1 MSKSAIAEV
10 IPHTPADRFAAIGA
24 YGFKKIQ
31 LPILA
36 ALVTEDPLLLIG
48 RGGTGKTY
56 LLNSISEALGLEH
69 RHYNA
74 SLIAF
79 DDLVGFPYPDDAKT
93 EVKFLQTPATVWDA
107 ESVLIDE
114 ISRCK
119 PEHQNRLFSLVHERR
134 VQGIALDK
142 LRYRWAAMNPCSP
155 DQDGGEDYTGSEP
168 LDPALADRFAVI
180 VTVGDWNGYRDD
192 DKKRIVDPAGE
203 GLVSDDNGTLKA
215 DIENWRA
222 EFTDRVERCPRTIID
237 YTATLTT
244 ALNDAGIRVS
254 PRRARLLSR
263 TLLATSIING
273 EFSETV
279 ARVVLKCALPQPAWG
294 ELPSRSK
301 LAAAHRLAWDSAC
314 LEGNEKW
321 IHDFLLA
328 RKLPAKVKKLLD
340 SCPDPDTGSIAIEQ
354 LLANEPRERATAFT
368 LATFPAAVAGKLPI
382 GAEGISDL
390 ARLAGPVMSVSG
402 NITWQERSNQ
412 SGTVHPDKTR
422 YYRTIN
428 ALEGPRAGRA
438 RQLFYWCLVNN
449 VTVKNPEA
457 LESELNDCVD
467 LIGAS
472 S

>member
-1 MSKSAIAEV
+1 MS
-10 IPHTPADRFAAIGA
+10 IPNITLGSQKCLGCSIGNYRYCPLYKFVTSTKGKAKTNNKKVTPFRRGYDFFPYEYFPGNKCRNE
-24 YGFKKIQ
+24 
-31 LPILA
+31 
-36 ALVTEDPLLLIG
+36 ALVS
-48 RGGTGKTY
+48 
-56 LLNSISEALGLEH
+56 N
-69 RHYNA
+69 
-74 SLIAF
+74 
-79 DDLVGFPYPDDAKT
+79 
-93 EVKFLQTPATVWDA
+93 
-107 ESVLIDE
+107 
-114 ISRCK
+114 
-119 PEHQNRLFSLVHERR
+119 
-134 VQGIALDK
+134 
-142 LRYRWAAMNPCSP
+142 
-155 DQDGGEDYTGSEP
+155 
-168 LDPALADRFAVI
+168 
-180 VTVGDWNGYRDD
+180 
-192 DKKRIVDPAGE
+192 
-203 GLVSDDNGTLKA
+203 DNGTLKA

-237 YTATLTT
+237 YTTTLTT